1 MHYSLIT
8 LSICL
13 VLLILVSAFFAISE
27 IGMMSLNQYRLRYLV
42 RKKDRR
48 AQRAAKL
55 LEKPEK
61 LLAVVLIGNTC
72 ANIIASAIA
81 TLMGAQLGG
90 EMGVAVATGI
100 LTLIVLLFAEMA
112 PKTVAALYPQPIAL
126 ACSWLL
132 TTLLMLFSPI
142 VWFLNK
148 TVHIC
153 LKPLGIDTHSETKE
167 HLSMEEL
174 RSVVH
179 ETSNL
184 IPTQHRRML
193 LSILDLEKVT
203 VDDIMVQCNDI
214 VGIDMSASWDEI
226 MEQLETTRHTRLPVY
241 EESMHK
247 VIGMVH
253 MRNLLNGLLEK
264 NLKKDSLATFIE
276 PCYFV
281 PRGTGLHQQLLNFQH
296 AKKRT
301 ALVVDEYGD
310 IQGLVTLED
319 ILEEIVGEFTT
330 DMAAMQREVY
340 PQEDGS
346 FLVDGSAMVRDLNKS
361 MNWKLPLVGPRTL
374 SGLIIEHLGFIPP
387 AQSCLKINHYVMEI
401 IQVKDNMIKTV
412 KIIIPSVPQP
422 A

>member
-8 LSICL
+8 LSIAL
-13 VLLILVSAFFAISE
+13 VFLILISAFFAISE

-72 ANIIASAIA
+72 SNIIASAIA

-90 EMGVAVATGI
+90 EMGVAIATGV

-132 TTLLMLFSPI
+132 TALLMLFSPI

-148 TVHIC
+148 VVHIC

-184 IPTQHRRML
+184 IPSQHRRML

-203 VDDIMVQCNDI
+203 VDDIMVQCNDV
-214 VGIDMSASWDEI
+214 VGIDMAVSWDEI

-241 EESMHK
+241 EENMHK
-247 VIGMVH
+247 VIGMIH

-264 NLKKDSLATFIE
+264 SLDKESVMALIE

-281 PRGTGLHQQLLNFQH
+281 PRGTGLHQQLLNFQQ

-340 PQEDGS
+340 PQKDGS

-374 SGLIIEHLGFIPP
+374 SGLIIEYLGFIPP
-387 AQSCLKINHYVMEI
+387 PQTCLKINHYVIEI

-412 KIIIPSVPQP
+412 KILVPSIQ
-422 A
+422 